1 MLDYGS
7 TLQER
12 PVSERIEKGLD
23 GRFRFNPI
31 CELLRAS
38 GENTM
43 QECVMQV
50 QAASAPQITY
60 ACGYPYI
67 API

>member
-7 TLQER
+7 TLQEQ
-12 PVSERIEKGLD
+12 PVSERNEKGLD

-38 GENTM
+38 GVNTM
-43 QECVMQV
+43 QECVM
-50 QAASAPQITY
+50 
-60 ACGYPYI
+60 
-67 API
+67 